1 MATTVSIAAVPDH
14 VAGDEFTEAMWT
26 SLEVN
31 INQGIVEQVGVQAV
45 RNATIANIADSTLQT
60 VTMDTGVK
68 DVYGM
73 WDGAQQLTAP
83 VQGWYAW
90 SALAQWAA
98 CAVSKSVEIHV
109 LVNGASQMIIGQ
121 ATNND
126 NTHPTYAHGGGDLY
140 LNAGDAVKFQV
151 LQRTGAALTLTSFT
165 GSLVRA

>member
-1 MATTVSIAAVPDH
+1 MPTTVSIATVPDH

-45 RNATIANIADSTLQT
+45 RNATLSVADSTLQA
-60 VTMDTGVK
+60 VSMDTGVK

-73 WDGAQQLTAP
+73 WDGAQQFSAP

-98 CAVSKSVEIHV
+98 CSVSKSVEIHV
-109 LVNGASQMIIGQ
+109 LVNGSAQMIVGEP
-121 ATNND
+121 TNND
-126 NTHPTYAHGGGDLY
+126 NTHPTYAHGQGHLY

-151 LQRTGAALTLTSFT
+151 LQRTGAALSLTTFT